1 MLSYVENEE
10 RDDGQQ
16 SMVLDEEM
24 LFEEPSEVHATAAGD
39 RRKALWIER
48 KGDEGHG
55 STAASHQLRSVDFN
69 TLKRKKTRSVQ

>member
-1 MLSYVENEE
+1 MLSYVEDEE
-10 RDDGQQ
+10 SSGGQQ

-39 RRKALWIER
+39 RRKAHWIER

-55 STAASHQLRSVDFN
+55 STAASHRFRRV
-69 TLKRKKTRSVQ
+69 